1 MKKFL
6 FIIIITNPLFAQ
18 VTDSKTDTSKK
29 FSATDT
35 LKQIMIIKE
44 HDSIPSKSIMELKS
58 IIQSDLFKI
67 NLRGQILEEENYLET
82 FTKDEI
88 ASGLTRNELLAYKKN
103 KQILFGIL
111 QNKFEDCWWFR
122 VKSIG
127 ELIGIP
133 DLIIQALM
141 MSLLLL

>member
-18 VTDSKTDTSKK
+18 VTDSKTDTSKI

-44 HDSIPSKSIMELKS
+44 HDSIPGKSIMELKS

-88 ASGLTRNELLAYKKN
+88 ASGLSRNELLAYKKN

>member
-1 MKKFL
+1 
-6 FIIIITNPLFAQ
+6 
-18 VTDSKTDTSKK
+18 
-29 FSATDT
+29 
-35 LKQIMIIKE
+35 MIIKE

-67 NLRGQILEEENYLET
+67 NLRGQILEEENYFET

-88 ASGLTRNELLAYKKN
+88 ASGLSRNELLAYKKN